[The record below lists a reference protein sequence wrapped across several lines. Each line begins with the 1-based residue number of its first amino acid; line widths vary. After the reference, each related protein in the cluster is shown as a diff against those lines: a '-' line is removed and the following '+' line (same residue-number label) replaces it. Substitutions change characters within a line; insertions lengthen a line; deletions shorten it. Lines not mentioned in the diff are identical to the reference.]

1 MRNID
6 IVTDD
11 VQSFKTIIEILSG
24 IVHDVNAEIIKDKN
38 AYVIAQK
45 KGPTD
50 EDESDES
57 DESDDYS
64 QSGSDESDESDE
76 SEEPVTTKKGKT
88 TKSTK
93 ANKSSETTKAKKS
106 SQDDSNSDEGSDAD
120 GDADGDT
127 ESDSDIESEE
137 EENPGQIKIL
147 TSNDDQVMLLFVT
160 LDAKHFKTFNIIG
173 RKGDP
178 NPNYTIG
185 LDLDEL
191 NKFMKCTSKE
201 GTLSVYQ
208 DTNMME
214 YICFKVADTS
224 RGMDLSCDLRRINI
238 EKPPNKNIQVDVS
251 MVVRMPCA
259 LFHKTCKDL
268 QQFDPFAEFV
278 CDRDTFK
285 ITCTGEQSNNERK
298 FYDMSRTSGDPDD
311 PDANKIKITLNKD
324 MEREQ
329 RKREKSRSGSASG
342 SDDGSDN
349 ESADDSDE
357 SSDASS
363 DGSSDASSDSE
374 NSDESS
380 DFSEDPEVISLQFD
394 LRYINY
400 MYKCQNLCDYVYIHL
415 TPKGIMFLSYE
426 INMLGSML
434 VGIAPRNPETIQD
447 YDDDNDQYY
456 EDNRPIRVK
465 KSL

>member
-57 DESDDYS
+57 DDYS

-88 TKSTK
+88 TKSAK
-93 ANKSSETTKAKKS
+93 ANKSSKTTKAKKS

-329 RKREKSRSGSASG
+329 RKRDKSHSGSASG